1 MPTGPAPPL
10 VLASSSPRRAALLAL
25 LGVAFRVE
33 VPSVDETPLAGDT
46 AIELDGAIVGQ
57 PADDNDVRTTLRRL
71 AGRTHL
77 VHTGVALLRVD
88 GGAALVAADGET
100 TAVGFA
106 ALTDEDIEWYLAT
119 GEPHGKAGAYALQ
132 GVGSVFVAE
141 VVGSISNVIGLPL
154 EAVRRLLA
162 R

>member
-33 VPSVDETPLAGDT
+33 VPSVDETPLAGEPARDYVARLARDKAAAVLAPGALVLGADT
-46 AIELDGAIVGQ
+46 AIELDGAIVGK
-57 PADDNDVRTTLRRL
+57 PADDDDVRTTLRRL

-88 GGAALVAADGET
+88 RRRGVVAADGET
-100 TAVGFA
+100 TAVR
-106 ALTDEDIEWYLAT
+106 
-119 GEPHGKAGAYALQ
+119 
-132 GVGSVFVAE
+132 
-141 VVGSISNVIGLPL
+141 
-154 EAVRRLLA
+154 VRRAHRRGHRVVPRHRRTPRQSRLLRA
-162 R
+162 AGRG